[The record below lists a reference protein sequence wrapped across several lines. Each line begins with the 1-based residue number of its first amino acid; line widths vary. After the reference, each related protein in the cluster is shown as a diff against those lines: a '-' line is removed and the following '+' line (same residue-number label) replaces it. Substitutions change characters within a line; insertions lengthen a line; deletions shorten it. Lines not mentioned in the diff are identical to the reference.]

1 MNKYSLI
8 VVSEGKEIEI
18 IIKNDKI
25 KSTKLDLR
33 CIDLYTTKFNC
44 KDDLLYD
51 IHARFPDIINIDSIY
66 IKSNRKYVPIAYNDK
81 EALCKVECNYNKVN
95 QDDKNFKSIIYNFLN
110 MLEDNEFYAFLLR
123 SKFINE
129 LEKSFIKERIEGGDY
144 SNHLL
149 YQIIS
154 SFSSYEDLRKLM
166 FTMDKLN
173 IYILNKQLKEKL
185 NYFEQK
191 NIKTLRRQ

>member
-18 IIKNDKI
+18 VIKNDKV
-25 KSTKLDLR
+25 KSTKLNLR

-44 KDDLLYD
+44 REDLLYD
-51 IHARFPDIINIDSIY
+51 IQTRFPDIINIDSIY
-66 IKSNRKYVPIAYNDK
+66 IKLDNKYEPIAFNDK
-81 EALCKVECNYNKVN
+81 EVLCNVECNYNQVN
-95 QDDKNFKSIIYNFLN
+95 QDDQNFKSIIYNFLN
-110 MLEDNEFYAFLLR
+110 MLEDKEFYKFLLK

-129 LEKSFIKERIEGGDY
+129 LEKEFIKERIEGGDY

-154 SFSSYEDLRKLM
+154 SFSCYEDLRNLM
-166 FTMDKLN
+166 FTMDKFN

-191 NIKTLRRQ
+191 KIKTLRRQ

>member
-1 MNKYSLI
+1 
-8 VVSEGKEIEI
+8 
-18 IIKNDKI
+18 
-25 KSTKLDLR
+25 
-33 CIDLYTTKFNC
+33 
-44 KDDLLYD
+44 
-51 IHARFPDIINIDSIY
+51 
-66 IKSNRKYVPIAYNDK
+66 
-81 EALCKVECNYNKVN
+81 
-95 QDDKNFKSIIYNFLN
+95 

-123 SKFINE
+123 SNFINE
-129 LEKSFIKERIEGGDY
+129 LEKSVIKERMEGGDY

-154 SFSSYEDLRKLM
+154 SFSCYEDLRKLM

>member
-18 IIKNDKI
+18 IIKNDKV

-51 IHARFPDIINIDSIY
+51 IHARFPDITSIDSIY

-81 EALCKVECNYNKVN
+81 EVLCKVECNYNKIN

-154 SFSSYEDLRKLM
+154 SFSCYEDLRKLM

>member
-18 IIKNDKI
+18 VIKNDKV
-25 KSTKLDLR
+25 KSTKLNLR

-44 KDDLLYD
+44 REDLLYD
-51 IHARFPDIINIDSIY
+51 IQTRFPDIINIDSIY
-66 IKSNRKYVPIAYNDK
+66 IKLDNKYEPIAFNDK
-81 EALCKVECNYNKVN
+81 EVLCNVECNYNKVN
-95 QDDKNFKSIIYNFLN
+95 QDDQNFKSIIYNFLN
-110 MLEDNEFYAFLLR
+110 MLEDKEFYKFLLK

-129 LEKSFIKERIEGGDY
+129 LEKDFIKERIEGGDY

-154 SFSSYEDLRKLM
+154 SFSCYEDLRNLM
-166 FTMDKLN
+166 FTMDKFN

-191 NIKTLRRQ
+191 KIKTLRRQ

>member
-18 IIKNDKI
+18 VIKNDKV
-25 KSTKLDLR
+25 KSTKLNLR

-44 KDDLLYD
+44 REDLLYD
-51 IHARFPDIINIDSIY
+51 IQTRFPDIINIDSIY
-66 IKSNRKYVPIAYNDK
+66 IKLDNKYEPIAFNDK
-81 EALCKVECNYNKVN
+81 EVLCNVECNYNQVN
-95 QDDKNFKSIIYNFLN
+95 QDDQNFKSIIYNFLN
-110 MLEDNEFYAFLLR
+110 MLEDKEFYKFLLK

-129 LEKSFIKERIEGGDY
+129 LEKDFIKERIEGGDY

-154 SFSSYEDLRKLM
+154 SFSCYEDLRNLM
-166 FTMDKLN
+166 FTMDKFN

-191 NIKTLRRQ
+191 KIKTLRRQ

>member
-33 CIDLYTTKFNC
+33 YIDLYTTKFNC

-51 IHARFPDIINIDSIY
+51 IHARFPDIINIDALY
-66 IKSNRKYVPIAYNDK
+66 IKSNDKYEPIAFNDK
-81 EALCKVECNYNKVN
+81 EVLCKVECNYNKVN
-95 QDDKNFKSIIYNFLN
+95 QDDQNFKSIIYNFLN
-110 MLEDNEFYAFLLR
+110 MLEDNEFYVFLLK
-123 SKFINE
+123 SNFINE
-129 LEKSFIKERIEGGDY
+129 LEKNFITERIEGGDY

-154 SFSSYEDLRKLM
+154 SFSCYEDLRNLM
-166 FTMDKLN
+166 FTMDKFN

-185 NYFEQK
+185 NYFEQNK
-191 NIKTLRRQ
+191 IKTLRRQ

>member
-18 IIKNDKI
+18 IIKNNKV

-66 IKSNRKYVPIAYNDK
+66 IKSNKKYVQIAYNDK
-81 EALCKVECNYNKVN
+81 EGLCNVECNNNKVN
-95 QDDKNFKSIIYNFLN
+95 KDDKNFKSIIYNFLN
-110 MLEDNEFYAFLLR
+110 MLEDN
-123 SKFINE
+123 
-129 LEKSFIKERIEGGDY
+129 
-144 SNHLL
+144 
-149 YQIIS
+149 
-154 SFSSYEDLRKLM
+154 
-166 FTMDKLN
+166 
-173 IYILNKQLKEKL
+173 
-185 NYFEQK
+185 
-191 NIKTLRRQ
+191 

>member
-18 IIKNDKI
+18 IIKNDKV

-51 IHARFPDIINIDSIY
+51 IHARFPDITSIDSIY

-81 EALCKVECNYNKVN
+81 ESLCKVECNYNKIN

-154 SFSSYEDLRKLM
+154 SFSCYEDLRKLM

>member
-18 IIKNDKI
+18 IIKNDKV

-51 IHARFPDIINIDSIY
+51 IHARFPDITSIDSIY

-81 EALCKVECNYNKVN
+81 ESLCKVECNYNKIN

-123 SKFINE
+123 SNFINE

-154 SFSSYEDLRKLM
+154 SFSCYEDLRKLM